1 VLTGSGALAA
11 DAAAEVRLDNA
22 REYAPVVLV
31 VSGAFDPTAFKGGLL
46 APNPAIL
53 HVIRRTGGDGSVTI
67 AFEWD
72 GDLPGGHDVYMQF
85 VIKDPEAIG
94 MYALSNVLATTTR

>member
-11 DAAAEVRLDNA
+11 DSAAEVRLDNA

-31 VSGAFDPTAFKGGLL
+31 VSGAFNPTAFKGGLL

-53 HVIRRTGGDGSVTI
+53 QLIRRTGGDGSVTI

-72 GDLPGGHDVYMQF
+72 GALPGGLDIYMQF
-85 VIKDPEAIG
+85 VIQDPEAIE
-94 MYALSNVLATTTR
+94 MYALSNVLATTTP